1 MSLYL
6 IIFGYQMSPFKTR
19 AFTPYRSE
27 NSGLEDGDEACLEPR
42 QKTCPE
48 PCRRSSSLKLNKS
61 PTSLGRGSTGFTLVE
76 ILITITI
83 VGILSTV
90 TVVIINPTQLYKQS
104 RDSRRISDLNTLNLA
119 AGAAQSEFGTSV
131 LGNKN
136 TIYVSVPDTIST
148 CDNLGLPQLPS
159 GYSYHCA
166 DAPSLYKTDGSGWL
180 PINLEGTNSSVSH
193 LPVDPVNSVSSGLYY
208 TYSTNNSYELTAR
221 PESVLYFIG
230 GEKDVASS
238 DGGPNN
244 YLYEV
249 GNNLNLYTGGSIIL
263 NGSFNQLTT
272 PYTPG
277 WDVSLNGNYKP
288 TVGFSP
294 GYNGGVQVPGIG
306 YHAHANPTAGFN
318 GGAGVEEIDQNC
330 QYGYCHRWLGINYG
344 WSAPATSMGWKDG
357 TKITVQ
363 FLAKVNTT
371 GKQVAFGL
379 YHYSSSAGIYTFTG
393 AWSVQSLAAANKWQ
407 VISQTFTV
415 TPDWEISSHS
425 VSLYIYGHYGTE
437 GTLAVD
443 DASLTYVK

>member
-148 CDNLGLPQLPS
+148 CDNLELPQLPS

-230 GEKDVASS
+230 GVVTITRDYDEVVSSLPIDRILLETDAPYVSPVAYR
-238 DGGPNN
+238 GKRNEPI
-244 YLYEV
+244 YVKEV
-249 GNNLNLYTGGSIIL
+249 AKRLSEIR
-263 NGSFNQLTT
+263 
-272 PYTPG
+272 
-277 WDVSLNGNYKP
+277 
-288 TVGFSP
+288 
-294 GYNGGVQVPGIG
+294 GI
-306 YHAHANPTAGFN
+306 
-318 GGAGVEEIDQNC
+318 
-330 QYGYCHRWLGINYG
+330 
-344 WSAPATSMGWKDG
+344 
-357 TKITVQ
+357 
-363 FLAKVNTT
+363 
-371 GKQVAFGL
+371 
-379 YHYSSSAGIYTFTG
+379 
-393 AWSVQSLAAANKWQ
+393 SLADIQ
-407 VISQTFTV
+407 RTT
-415 TPDWEISSHS
+415 
-425 VSLYIYGHYGTE
+425 TE
-437 GTLAVD
+437 NAFKVFSIT
-443 DASLTYVK
+443 